1 MPGKSSYKGNL
12 IISPKTMR
20 NAFLLILGIGC
31 VAGLQMI
38 MSEDLVQESGAVSAL
53 SLPLAQESST
63 RAFETATF
71 GLG

>member
-1 MPGKSSYKGNL
+1 
-12 IISPKTMR
+12 MR
-20 NAFLLILGIGC
+20 KLFLLLLGIGC

-53 SLPLAQESST
+53 SLPLDKETST
-63 RAFETATF
+63 RAYETATF